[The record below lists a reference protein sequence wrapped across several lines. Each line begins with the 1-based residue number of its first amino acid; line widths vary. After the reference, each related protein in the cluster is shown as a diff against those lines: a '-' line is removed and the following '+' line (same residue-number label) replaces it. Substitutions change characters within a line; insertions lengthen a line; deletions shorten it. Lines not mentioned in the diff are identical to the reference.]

1 MYVMFS
7 RQHMISEAG
16 YSFSHTCKRY
26 TMKHTI
32 NFFQRESIQAILFVL
47 ALVLGTASLQGQD
60 NDLKLSLG
68 AAYGIAPNVTYGNS
82 EDAGSLV
89 SVFGDLQ
96 YQNII
101 GQVQFATALASTFK
115 EGNFENGASLHG
127 SIGYVVDITE
137 QFKLPIMVGGGAA
150 FIKYNNSFNGGSGN
164 AFNDVSP
171 QVGLTVAPYYQF
183 TDNISVQG
191 SVRYFKGFKG
201 SVDSQPIDMTH
212 ISIGLRFTI

>member
-1 MYVMFS
+1 
-7 RQHMISEAG
+7 
-16 YSFSHTCKRY
+16 
-26 TMKHTI
+26 MKHTSNSFLSRVI
-32 NFFQRESIQAILFVL
+32 KTVLLVL
-47 ALVLGTASLQGQD
+47 AFGLGLSNLNSQD

-68 AAYGIAPNVTYGNS
+68 AAYGIAPNVSYGNS

-101 GQVQFATALASTFK
+101 GQIQFASALAGTFE
-115 EGNFENGASLHG
+115 EGNFESGSSLHG
-127 SIGYVVDITE
+127 SIGYVVDIVE
-137 QFKLPIMVGGGAA
+137 NFKLPIMISGGAA

-183 TDNISVQG
+183 TPNLSVQG
-191 SVRYFKGFKG
+191 SARYFKGFKG
-201 SVDSQPIDMTH
+201 GVDSQPIDLTH

>member
-1 MYVMFS
+1 
-7 RQHMISEAG
+7 MISEAG
-16 YSFSHTCKRY
+16 YLFSHTCKRY
-26 TMKHTI
+26 KMKHVT
-32 NFFQRESIQAILFVL
+32 NFFQRGFIQAILFVL
-47 ALVLGTASLQGQD
+47 ALVLGTSSLQGQD
-60 NDLKLSLG
+60 NDLRLSLG
-68 AAYGIAPNVTYGNS
+68 AAYGIAPNMTYGNS

-101 GQVQFATALASTFK
+101 GQVQFSTALASTFK

-137 QFKLPIMVGGGAA
+137 SFKLPIMVGGGAA

-191 SVRYFKGFKG
+191 SARYFKGFKG
-201 SVDSQPIDMTH
+201 SVDSQPIDLTH

>member
-1 MYVMFS
+1 
-7 RQHMISEAG
+7 
-16 YSFSHTCKRY
+16 
-26 TMKHTI
+26 MKQAT
-32 NFFQRESIQAILFVL
+32 NFFQNGIIKTVLLVL
-47 ALVLGTASLQGQD
+47 AFGLGSSNLQAQD

-101 GQVQFATALASTFK
+101 GQIQFASALAGTFE
-115 EGNFENGASLHG
+115 EGNFESGSSLHG
-127 SIGYVVDITE
+127 SIGYVVDIVE
-137 QFKLPIMVGGGAA
+137 NFKLPIMVSGGAA
-150 FIKYNNSFNGGSGN
+150 FIKYNNSFGGGSGN

-171 QVGLTVAPYYQF
+171 QVGVTVAPYYQF
-183 TDNISVQG
+183 TPNISVQG
-191 SVRYFKGFKG
+191 SARYFKGFKG
-201 SVDSQPIDMTH
+201 SVDSEPIDLTH

>member
-1 MYVMFS
+1 
-7 RQHMISEAG
+7 
-16 YSFSHTCKRY
+16 
-26 TMKHTI
+26 MKHSK
-32 NFFQRESIQAILFVL
+32 NFLQRGFIQATLFIL
-47 ALVLGTASLQGQD
+47 ALVLSVVNVQGQD

-68 AAYGIAPNVTYGNS
+68 ASYGIAPNVTYGNS

-101 GQVQFATALASTFK
+101 GQLQFASALSSTFK

-137 QFKLPIMVGGGAA
+137 EFKLPIMIGGGAA

-191 SVRYFKGFKG
+191 SARYFKGFKG
-201 SVDSQPIDMTH
+201 SVDSQPIDLTH
-212 ISIGLRFTI
+212 ISIGLRITI

>member
-1 MYVMFS
+1 
-7 RQHMISEAG
+7 
-16 YSFSHTCKRY
+16 
-26 TMKHTI
+26 MKQAT
-32 NFFQRESIQAILFVL
+32 NFFQNGIIKTVLLVL
-47 ALVLGTASLQGQD
+47 AFGLGISNMQAQD

-101 GQVQFATALASTFK
+101 GQIQFASALAGTFE
-115 EGNFENGASLHG
+115 EGNFESGSSLHG
-127 SIGYVVDITE
+127 SIGYVVDIVE
-137 QFKLPIMVGGGAA
+137 NFKLPIMVSGGAA
-150 FIKYNNSFNGGSGN
+150 FIKYNNSFGGGSGN

-171 QVGLTVAPYYQF
+171 QVGVTVAPYYQF
-183 TDNISVQG
+183 TPNISVQG
-191 SVRYFKGFKG
+191 SARYFKGFKG
-201 SVDSQPIDMTH
+201 SVDSEPIDLTH

>member
-1 MYVMFS
+1 MFPLK
-7 RQHMISEAG
+7 RMISEAG

-26 TMKHTI
+26 KMKHVI
-32 NFFQRESIQAILFVL
+32 NFLQRRFIQTSLFVL
-47 ALVLGTASLQGQD
+47 ALVLGTSSLQGQD

-101 GQVQFATALASTFK
+101 GQIQFASALAGTFE
-115 EGNFENGASLHG
+115 EGNFESGSSLHG

-183 TDNISVQG
+183 TPNISVQG
-191 SVRYFKGFKG
+191 SARYFKGFKG
-201 SVDSQPIDMTH
+201 SVDSEPIDLTH

>member
-1 MYVMFS
+1 
-7 RQHMISEAG
+7 
-16 YSFSHTCKRY
+16 
-26 TMKHTI
+26 MKQAT
-32 NFFQRESIQAILFVL
+32 NFFQNGIIKTVLLVL
-47 ALVLGTASLQGQD
+47 AFGLGISKMQAQD

-101 GQVQFATALASTFK
+101 GQIQFASALAGTFE
-115 EGNFENGASLHG
+115 EGNFESGSSLHG
-127 SIGYVVDITE
+127 SIGYVVDIVE
-137 QFKLPIMVGGGAA
+137 NFKLPIMVSGGAA
-150 FIKYNNSFNGGSGN
+150 FIKYNNSFGGGSGN

-171 QVGLTVAPYYQF
+171 QVGVTVAPYYQF
-183 TDNISVQG
+183 TPNISVQG
-191 SVRYFKGFKG
+191 SARYFKGFKG
-201 SVDSQPIDMTH
+201 SVDSEPIDLTH

>member
-1 MYVMFS
+1 
-7 RQHMISEAG
+7 
-16 YSFSHTCKRY
+16 
-26 TMKHTI
+26 MKHAT
-32 NFFQRESIQAILFVL
+32 NFFQNGMMKTALLVL
-47 ALVLGTASLQGQD
+47 AFGLGISSLQAQD

-101 GQVQFATALASTFK
+101 GQIQFASALAGTFE
-115 EGNFENGASLHG
+115 EGNFESGSSLHG
-127 SIGYVVDITE
+127 SIGYVVDIVE
-137 QFKLPIMVGGGAA
+137 NFKLPIMVSGGAA
-150 FIKYNNSFNGGSGN
+150 FIKYNNSFGGGSGN

-171 QVGLTVAPYYQF
+171 QLGVTVAPYYQF
-183 TDNISVQG
+183 TPNISVQG
-191 SVRYFKGFKG
+191 SARYFKGFKG
-201 SVDSQPIDMTH
+201 SVDSESIDLTH